1 MDFFSIATKEN
12 KGVLEVYPN
21 FLVGRSQDLMVKGRS
36 FFAIWDEATGLW
48 STDEYDVQR
57 LVDAELSAF
66 AEKRKEALSIKYMRN
81 FDSDR
86 WPQFRKFVNN
96 ISDNAHPLDESLIFS
111 NTDTKKEDYATKR
124 LSYPLE
130 RGDYSSWDKLL
141 SVLYSPDERAKIEWA
156 IGAIISG
163 DSKQIQKFLV
173 FYGPSGTGKSTVLN
187 IIQKLFQGYAV
198 MFDAKALGSSNNAFS
213 TEIFKSNPLV
223 AIQHDG
229 DLSKIEDNTKL
240 NSIVSHE
247 EMLVNEKYKPSYTAK
262 FNAFLLMGTNQPV
275 KISDA
280 KSGLIRRLIDVV
292 PTGDK
297 LRPDEYNACMA
308 KIDFELGA
316 IAHHCLDVYRKL
328 GRHYY
333 DDYRPMEMMFK
344 TDHVLNFVSDNYD
357 LFKSQEYVSVRQ
369 AYSMYKEF
377 CEEFGF
383 ERPMSRQRFQSE
395 LDNYFDEF
403 HDRVKIDGANV
414 RSVFAKFNFEKY
426 QPKPFAEEK
435 APTLDLEHT
444 ESRFDDICSDMPA
457 QLAKKDGTPRARWA
471 NVRTSLSDLD
481 THDLHYVKVPR
492 NHIVI
497 DFDLCDENG
506 EKDLEANL
514 AAAAMWPPTY
524 AELSKSGGGLHLHYI
539 YDGDVDRLSPSYA
552 DGIEVKVYRGDSSL
566 RRKLTRCNDKDIST
580 INSGLPLKEERML
593 EDHVMKSEK
602 SLRDLIA
609 RNLRKEFHPGT
620 KPSVDFIKKILDDA
634 QKSGMTYDVTD
645 MRPAILAF
653 AGNSSNQA
661 LVCLKTVKSMEFKS
675 EGEEVV
681 NHEGDGKL
689 AFYDVE
695 VYPNLFVVCWKY
707 EGSDTIVR
715 MINPSPAEMEA
726 LFKLKLVGFNNRR
739 YDNHILYGRF
749 MGYDNEAL
757 YKLSQR
763 IVTNDRSAM
772 FGEAY
777 NLSYADIYDFSSKK
791 QGLKKFQIE
800 LGIDH
805 MEMEIP
811 WDEPVP
817 DDMVDKVVEY
827 CCNDVVAT
835 EKVFEARRGDFTAR
849 QILADLSGQTPNHTT
864 QNHTA
869 KIIFGNDRQPQK
881 KFVYTDLATGVRHQG
896 SREIDS
902 DPVHF
907 KGYEF
912 DMGKSTYKGEVTGEG
927 GYVYAEPG
935 LYSNVAVLD
944 IASMH
949 PTTIGELDLFGP
961 YTKNY
966 MDLKAARIA
975 IKHGDYD
982 EARKMLD
989 GKLAPYLKDPND
1001 AKDLSYALKIVINI
1015 VYGLT
1020 SAKFDNPFRD
1030 PRNKD
1035 NIVAKRGALFMIDLK
1050 EEVQKR
1056 GFTVAHIKTDSIKI
1070 PDATPEII
1078 EWVSEFGKSYGY
1090 EFEHEATY
1098 DKFCLV
1104 NDAVYI
1110 AREGDKWEA
1119 VGAQFQHPYVYKTL
1133 FTKEPLVFQDYCET
1147 KSVTQGSI
1155 YIDTEYDRP
1164 MATVSVDAMRHV
1176 GRTGRFVPVKP
1187 EYGGGV
1193 LYRVKD
1199 GKSYAVTGTKG
1210 YIWIEAAVAE
1220 QDGVDV
1226 VDTNY
1231 HNHLTDEAVRT
1242 INKFGKFEEL
1252 FT

>member
-111 NTDTKKEDYATKR
+111 NTETKKEDYATKR
-124 LSYPLE
+124 LNYPLE

-141 SVLYSPDERAKIEWA
+141 SVLYSPEERAKIEWA

-316 IAHHCLDVYRKL
+316 IAHHCLDVYRNL

-369 AYSMYKEF
+369 AYTMYKEF

-414 RSVFAKFNFEKY
+414 RSVFAKFNYEKY

-481 THDLHYVKVPR
+481 THELHYVKVPR

-497 DFDLCDENG
+497 DFDLCDESG

-514 AAAAMWPPTY
+514 TAAAMWPPTY

-609 RNLRKEFHPGT
+609 RNLRKEIHPGT

-653 AGNSSNQA
+653 AGNSSNRA
-661 LVCLKTVKSMEFKS
+661 LECLKIVKSMEFKS

-681 NHEGDGKL
+681 NHEDDGKL

-695 VYPNLFVVCWKY
+695 VYPNLFIVCWKY

-715 MINPSPAEMEA
+715 MINPTPTEMEA

-763 IVTNDRSAM
+763 IINNDRSAM

-811 WDEPVP
+811 WDEPVA
-817 DDMVDKVVEY
+817 DDMVDKVIEY

-849 QILADLSGQTPNHTT
+849 RILADLSGQTPNHTT

-881 KFVYTDLATGVRHQG
+881 KFVYTDLATGIRHQG

-1220 QDGVDV
+1220 QDGVSV

-1231 HNHLTDEAVRT
+1231 HEHLTDEAVRT

-1252 FT
+1252 FN